1 MNPDNLA
8 ETLQNGFRVTLGAA
22 SFLAETLQDSQKR
35 DENLSKLRVENL
47 TMLSDE
53 WAVEGARKEEEARTF
68 VESVI
73 GQTASP
79 NGLSMPTAP
88 SSTSARG
95 GTAGTVSV
103 PTEIQIELDV
113 LKTQLSEIRMELE
126 KANMDES

>member
-79 NGLSMPTAP
+79 NGPSMPTAP